1 MLYTREP
8 SFWTAENIAKL
19 CKLWDE
25 KKTTIEIAR
34 TLGCNKNQVISAAH
48 RYGCAP
54 RPSPLRRNVASGE
67 GRA

>member
-25 KKTTIEIAR
+25 GKTTTEIGR
-34 TLGCNKNQVISAAH
+34 VLHCTKNSVIGAAH

-54 RPSPLRRNVASGE
+54 RPSPLRRNVASGK

>member
-25 KKTTIEIAR
+25 GKTTTEI
-34 TLGCNKNQVISAAH
+34 
-48 RYGCAP
+48 
-54 RPSPLRRNVASGE
+54 
-67 GRA
+67 GRVLHCMPIRLSHTGT